1 MLVGRWCGA
10 MVAIC
15 AVLLGGRSARAEARY
30 TIAYSGFAPLN
41 DDVFVADADGGNAR
55 PLLASSGQDFNASFS
70 RDGFSAPGR

>member
-1 MLVGRWCGA
+1 M
-10 MVAIC
+10 
-15 AVLLGGRSARAEARY
+15 
-30 TIAYSGFAPLN
+30 N